1 MEVVA
6 KQERSQKRIDSIVD
20 AAVQIIESEDI
31 NALSLA
37 KVAEISGLKRTSTY
51 KFIPTVNT
59 LKELVIIK
67 CIDECVDCFDN
78 DLNKL
83 DLDVD
88 ISKVTNFI
96 VTVIFDFFVN
106 SLVSQ
111 KLILGYTINP
121 PLNSKCIHKLGS
133 AIEETYETY
142 IDIND
147 VFNKAGVCRVI
158 AQIILSVFSLNTKES
173 GALNDVGKIEA
184 TRAASAYLESW
195 IKK

>member
-1 MEVVA
+1 M
-6 KQERSQKRIDSIVD
+6 
-20 AAVQIIESEDI
+20 
-31 NALSLA
+31 
-37 KVAEISGLKRTSTY
+37 
-51 KFIPTVNT
+51 
-59 LKELVIIK
+59 VIIK

-83 DLDVD
+83 DSDVN

-133 AIEETYETY
+133 AIEETYEEY

-173 GALNDVGKIEA
+173 GTLNDVGKIEA
-184 TRAASAYLESW
+184 TRAATAYLESW